1 MCLSHRKVLSAAARS
16 TTQSSHILEALLH
29 VSVGARESE
38 RERDEREREREGER
52 GRERDRERDR
62 QRERERARERERE
75 TPRPE
80 RSCERISGAGESG
93 ETCIDVFTNCE
104 TPRQTWSRRLVIA
117 VHQTTQRQPG
127 ERDIH
132 RFLVPGPC

>member
-1 MCLSHRKVLSAAARS
+1 MCLSHRKVLSAAACS
-16 TTQSSHILEALLH
+16 TTQSSHILVALLH

-38 RERDEREREREGER
+38 RER
-52 GRERDRERDR
+52 
-62 QRERERARERERE
+62 
-75 TPRPE
+75 
-80 RSCERISGAGESG
+80 ISGGESGMESG